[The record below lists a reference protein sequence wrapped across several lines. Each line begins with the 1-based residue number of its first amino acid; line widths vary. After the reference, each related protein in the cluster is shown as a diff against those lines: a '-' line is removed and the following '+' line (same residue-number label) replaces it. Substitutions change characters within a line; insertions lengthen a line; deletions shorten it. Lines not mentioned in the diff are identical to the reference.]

1 MADLPTPILVEIF
14 LKLSAKSVIMSKS
27 ACPLIRAVD
36 KSLISRTLYLF
47 DEPED
52 NAGLD
57 LEDCSCEFGSDRFEK
72 CGRCHISLKLN
83 SKLKIPLRNARL
95 ALDKQADFDATNPV
109 KGGTRRK
116 RCDRLYLKPRDHR
129 CSIVNSC
136 NGLLCL
142 SDPLSNEPVAICNPI
157 TGEFVFLP
165 KPRRCENDDTFIDC
179 ELGFSPKN
187 NQYKV
192 VRIFSRWRLSD
203 PHFGLKLYHSTV
215 AEVHTLGT
223 NSWRRIGNAPHS
235 KYKLAFPTY
244 RNGFLHW
251 FCVSYKI
258 PSCIIS
264 FDLDNEQFQPVP
276 PPCFL
281 EGGLM
286 SYVSLGVLRGCL
298 CVCAATSSFYPFDL
312 WIMQEYG
319 VGESWTNVVSIAS
332 GDEMRAYAIAHI
344 PSFALLKDILMG
356 TNVEVLNINSRCGK
370 LKLPGETKAVL
381 LEGKQEG
388 DSSDSDSLYR
398 KRELWYDY
406 WWTKCSDINY

>member
-27 ACPLIRAVD
+27 ACKLWYNLISDPGFANLHLAQAKACPLIGAVD
-36 KSLISRTLYLF
+36 KNLISRTLYLF

-57 LEDCSCEFGSDRFEK
+57 LEDCLCEFGSDHFEK
-72 CGRCHISLKLN
+72 CGRCHINLKLN
-83 SKLKIPLRNARL
+83 SKLKIPLRNAGL
-95 ALDKQADFDATNPV
+95 ALDKQADFDATNP
-109 KGGTRRK
+109 
-116 RCDRLYLKPRDHR
+116 
-129 CSIVNSC
+129 S

-157 TGEFVFLP
+157 KGEFVSLP

-179 ELGFSPKN
+179 GLGFSPKN

-192 VRIFSRWRLSD
+192 
-203 PHFGLKLYHSTV
+203 
-215 AEVHTLGT
+215 
-223 NSWRRIGNAPHS
+223 
-235 KYKLAFPTY
+235 
-244 RNGFLHW
+244 
-251 FCVSYKI
+251 
-258 PSCIIS
+258 
-264 FDLDNEQFQPVP
+264 FQPVP

-298 CVCAATSSFYPFDL
+298 CVCAATSSFYPCDL

-332 GDEMRAYAIAHI
+332 GDERWAYGFYQPISFLNDGTLQMFHYPSNSLIYYHLKSLKFNYLKLHGLKSEYEAIAHV
-344 PSFALLKDILMG
+344 PSSALFKDILMG

-370 LKLPGETKAVL
+370 LELPGETKGLL

-388 DSSDSDSLYR
+388 DSSDSNSLYR

-406 WWTKCSDINY
+406 RWTKCSDINY